1 MNDKSNEDIQAEDH
15 AEPTKRK
22 LNSTQKLIEVIHDKI
37 APSRHVPHE
46 DRLAQ
51 LTPEQKVQLQ
61 FIEDTA
67 ISNFIGML
75 DELESALGMLRIGHH
90 FGWRTLYILHSKK
103 TIRKYEEILN
113 IKIRDIFPEEG
124 PSADRSIGLAL
135 AKRASNFWKAVSGE
149 YKIENRREIK

>member
-1 MNDKSNEDIQAEDH
+1 
-15 AEPTKRK
+15 PT
-22 LNSTQKLIEVIHDKI
+22 
-37 APSRHVPHE
+37 RHVPLE
-46 DRLAQ
+46 NRLAK

-61 FIEDTA
+61 TIEDQA
-67 ISNFIGML
+67 ISTFSGML

-113 IKIRDIFPEEG
+113 IKIREVFDEEG

-135 AKRASNFWKAVSGE
+135 AKKASNFWKAVSGE
-149 YKIENRREIK
+149 YKVENRREIK